1 MRWKTYVADA
11 LHCKTKVNTMD
22 LLTDRIKD
30 DMKAAMKG
38 GDKARLGVIRLILA
52 AIKQVEVDERIVL
65 DNERVILVLDKMLK
79 QRRES
84 IRQFADAGR
93 HDLVAIEE
101 AEIPVIQ
108 DFLPQALT
116 ETEIDSMVKDAV
128 AESGAES
135 VKDMGKV
142 MALLKAKMQ
151 GRADMSVVSIKIKAA
166 LAG

>member
-1 MRWKTYVADA
+1 
-11 LHCKTKVNTMD
+11 MD
-22 LLTDRIKD
+22 LLTDRIKE

-84 IRQFADAGR
+84 IRQYAEAGR
-93 HDLVAIEE
+93 YDLVAIEE

-116 ETEIDSMVKDAV
+116 EAEIESMIKDAV

-151 GRADMSVVSIKIKAA
+151 GRADMSVVSVKIKAA

>member
-1 MRWKTYVADA
+1 
-11 LHCKTKVNTMD
+11 MD
-22 LLTDRIKD
+22 LLTDRIKEE
-30 DMKAAMKG
+30 MKAAMKG
-38 GDKARLGVIRLILA
+38 GNKARLGVIRLILA

-93 HDLVAIEE
+93 TDLVAIEE

-108 DFLPQALT
+108 DFMPQALT

-151 GRADMSVVSIKIKAA
+151 GRADMSAVSLKIKAA
-166 LAG
+166 LA